1 VKRETNME
9 QYQFCAPCL
18 FGLEGLLAEELR
30 KIEACDVQAENGR
43 VLFRGDAHL
52 LVRANLWL
60 RTAERVELVMGT
72 FTATTFEQLFQGV
85 KGLPWEQFIGKH
97 DTFPVKGWSLNSALH
112 SIPDC
117 QAIIKK
123 AVVDRLSG
131 VYGITWF
138 EETGPTLPIRFSILK
153 DQVTVMIDTSGAGLH
168 KRGYRANAS
177 EAPIKET
184 LAAAMV
190 MLARPY
196 DDSVLYDPFCGSGTV
211 LIEGAL
217 RAVNV
222 APGLKRRFAAEHW
235 LVIPQTVWQQERT
248 RAMDAIRRQVTF
260 RCVGSDIDPAMKE
273 LALANAKKAGVAG
286 RLSVTTAD
294 IKNFAP
300 DTPRGIVVTNPPY
313 GERLLDIEAARN
325 LYRTMGKVMEQKPGW
340 RYGIISPD
348 EEFQSF
354 FGRKA
359 DKKRKLYNGMLKC
372 NLYLYFKG

>member
-1 VKRETNME
+1 ME
-9 QYQFCAPCL
+9 QLQFCAPCL

-30 KIEACDVQAENGR
+30 KIEAANVQAENGR
-43 VLFRGDAHL
+43 VLFAGDQAL
-52 LVRANLWL
+52 LARANLWL
-60 RTAERVELVMGT
+60 RTAERVEILVGS
-72 FTATTFEQLFQGV
+72 FTAKSFEELFQGV
-85 KGLPWEQFIGKH
+85 KALPWERFIGKQ
-97 DTFPVKGWSLNSALH
+97 DAFPVKGWSLNSTLH

-117 QAIIKK
+117 QSIIKK

-131 VYGITWF
+131 AYGIGWF
-138 EETGPTLPIRFSILK
+138 EEDGPTVPIRFSILK
-153 DQVTVMIDTSGAGLH
+153 DKVSVMIDTSGVGLH

-217 RAVNV
+217 QAVNV
-222 APGLKRRFAAEHW
+222 APGLKRRFMAESW
-235 LVIPQTVWQQERT
+235 NTIPQTVWQQERT
-248 RAMDAIRRQVTF
+248 RAMDSIRREVTF
-260 RCVGSDIDPAMKE
+260 RCVGSDIDPAMRE

-286 RLSVTTAD
+286 RLSVTTAEVKD
-294 IKNFAP
+294 FAP

-313 GERLLDIEAARN
+313 GERLLDIEQARS
-325 LYRTMGKVMEQKPGW
+325 LYRQMGKVMTQKPGW

-348 EEFQSF
+348 EEFQRF
-354 FGRKA
+354 FGRDA